1 MHIVNALTRAYPKNS
16 IPKVDEQ
23 SQFCHQVEDLILTE
37 HLPISTDSLDQ
48 FGEESTNDMSLQVL
62 MQVMLTGLPEQK

>member
-23 SQFCHQVEDLILTE
+23 SQFCHQVEDLNTYLSQQTLLTN
-37 HLPISTDSLDQ
+37 LVKSQ
-48 FGEESTNDMSLQVL
+48 
-62 MQVMLTGLPEQK
+62 LTT